1 MQSNHLIL
9 CRPLFLMPSVFTSI
23 RVFSNE
29 SVLYIREPEYW
40 SFSFSISLSSG
51 CSGLI
56 SFRIVWFNLLE
67 VQETLKSL
75 PQHHSSKVLILQ
87 YLAFLMVQPS
97 HPYVT
102 TGKTIALTR
111 WTFVRKIMPLILNML
126 SRFVIVFLPRSKNLL
141 ISWLWSPLAVILELK
156 KIKFVTVSIFPQL
169 FAMKWWDWMPWSSA
183 RSQHTRSHPWQGHEE
198 KTWQARQIRIPGIS
212 KKPAHEIPPMTR
224 SWGENLMSKADQDP
238 RDFEKLPPALT
249 LKVVSVFLVLAL
261 IDYSLISVT
270 QAEGLPRSLST

>member
-1 MQSNHLIL
+1 MTAATKLKDTCSLKEKLWQNSVLFSSDAQSCLTLCDPIDRHARLPCPFIKSQSFLKLMSIELVMQSNHLIL

-169 FAMKWWDWMPWSSA
+169 FAMK
-183 RSQHTRSHPWQGHEE
+183 
-198 KTWQARQIRIPGIS
+198 
-212 KKPAHEIPPMTR
+212 
-224 SWGENLMSKADQDP
+224 
-238 RDFEKLPPALT
+238 
-249 LKVVSVFLVLAL
+249 
-261 IDYSLISVT
+261 
-270 QAEGLPRSLST
+270 